1 MNGIYFII
9 EIWGIMLINK
19 VASVGPAHIQNRV
32 RHASKEMLNL
42 VIYTYIW
49 QLQQYAVDGISE
61 PRLE

>member
-1 MNGIYFII
+1 
-9 EIWGIMLINK
+9 MLINK